1 MNKSMA
7 KSYLGT
13 GQSEQRV
20 LLKLHA
26 GESFALV
33 GDIALINRVA
43 TVYLYYSVFLIQLAC
58 PFSIFGEEMRKI
70 G

>member
-26 GESFALV
+26 GERFALV

-58 PFSIFGEEMRKI
+58 PFLYLEKNERKS
-70 G
+70 

>member
-7 KSYLGT
+7 KSFW
-13 GQSEQRV
+13 GQVSLKQRV

-43 TVYLYYSVFLIQLAC
+43 TVCLSHPAVLSLFYIR
-58 PFSIFGEEMRKI
+58 GE
-70 G
+70 

>member
-1 MNKSMA
+1 MNELMA
-7 KSYLGT
+7 KSNLGT
-13 GQSEQRV
+13 GQSKQRV

-43 TVYLYYSVFLIQLAC
+43 TVYLYHSVFLIQLSC
-58 PFSIFGEEMRKI
+58 PFLYLRGND